1 MDEDLFCAIAF
12 FKFRWTDELSKVG
25 QKNPNSFELDF
36 FRDSERRVYWD
47 TQLGPSLIFFF
58 FLHNFNT
65 YLNNIISIHLQ
76 SPPEGLS
83 TEGFWDF
90 FFKHKVGHYLLISF
104 PKLMHRL
111 NGLEKYKKQEQ
122 TDFYHNNS
130 GYDSNKSS
138 LFPKHSHYHNN
149 DSLGRTQMNVLS
161 YLGN

>member
-25 QKNPNSFELDF
+25 QKKPKFIWIRFLQRQWKKSI
-36 FRDSERRVYWD
+36 
-47 TQLGPSLIFFF
+47 LGHSARPILNF
-58 FLHNFNT
+58 FLFPSQFQ
-65 YLNNIISIHLQ
+65 YLPKQYYFYTSPISSWRSFYWGIL
-76 SPPEGLS
+76 G
-83 TEGFWDF
+83 F

-149 DSLGRTQMNVLS
+149 DSLRRTRMFCPT
-161 YLGN
+161 